1 MRLTRHITLILALLL
16 GATPGARGAADWSWS
31 IDASTAQEGWF
42 TGGEFGARAT
52 TLDGFD
58 TKDLLIQPG
67 IRAYIGTYHETG
79 LGDWTGPTGFFRRDL
94 RAPWSSASPILIWD
108 IGVWMD
114 PSVPSQADFIKVG
127 WTRSTQTPAY
137 LRFTLQLVQK
147 PQGVTGGPAVGA
159 TWNLLDFTVREVTLP
174 AFSTAD
180 GNEGYLFRL
189 MAVPEPS
196 GLLALAGGMSGLLA
210 LSRRR
215 RGAG

>member
-127 WTRSTQTPAY
+127 WTRLSHSRWERRLPVSIDGRSRA
-137 LRFTLQLVQK
+137 LRSS
-147 PQGVTGGPAVGA
+147 GA
-159 TWNLLDFTVREVTLP
+159 GRGHVRV
-174 AFSTAD
+174 A
-180 GNEGYLFRL
+180 G
-189 MAVPEPS
+189 
-196 GLLALAGGMSGLLA
+196 ALAA
-210 LSRRR
+210 AARRR
-215 RGAG
+215 VRAPEE